1 MAYRMCATA
10 NKIPTTLA
18 GDCSNLCDQ
27 SYLLLSP
34 VEHQKQSSSSSPEDS
49 DEPDIRRDDVT
60 FLRNRDLNA
69 GISTAPQPRFGIPVG
84 PVTGGANSDY
94 LHAVPRGR
102 YRSTFHPMR
111 TPDVVKDDLAFRELR
126 KDSNQSDP
134 NDLGIVKDPNG
145 IILPRRAWPF
155 SQSSSSSRS
164 SPLLF
169 YSDYKHGKA
178 MRSLSEGIT
187 DIIKKQSS
195 NPSGEVDSLIS
206 YPDVVDIS
214 IENSRKSGS
223 SSCSRKSRKNAN
235 RKSANSRRSHSAGR
249 TVFDLLR
256 FQEDDEEE
264 NDRSLSDTGET
275 TINDITVD
283 KCDLSDKIDSFSI
296 DEGVVLPTDNKSNLS
311 ANTSVCEDQDDH
323 HDLVADAT
331 VTDAV
336 KADHAQLLET
346 IKGIEDFTPE
356 LVNTINN
363 SKEPST
369 KSTTIKSI
377 SANASESTIDHQL
390 REQTTKDASASRS
403 THITEAEREKQH
415 NTQEL
420 KY

>member
-223 SSCSRKSRKNAN
+223 SRKSHRNAN
-235 RKSANSRRSHSAGR
+235 KKSANSRRSHSAGR

-264 NDRSLSDTGET
+264 NDHSLSDTGET
-275 TINDITVD
+275 TTYDITMD
-283 KCDLSDKIDSFSI
+283 KCDLTDKIDSFSI
-296 DEGVVLPTDNKSNLS
+296 DEGVVLPTDIKSNPS
-311 ANTSVCEDQDDH
+311 ANTSVCEDHDNDHDVVVDDV
-323 HDLVADAT
+323 DMTDT
-331 VTDAV
+331 VRGVQTEF
-336 KADHAQLLET
+336 LET
-346 IKGIEDFTPE
+346 TKGADISTTQ

-363 SKEPST
+363 SEEPSLR
-369 KSTTIKSI
+369 STTIKSI
-377 SANASESTIDHQL
+377 SANASESTIDNQL
-390 REQTTKDASASRS
+390 YEQISNDASESS
-403 THITEAEREKQH
+403 SNKEAEREKQH
-415 NTQEL
+415 YTQEL
-420 KY
+420 KYY